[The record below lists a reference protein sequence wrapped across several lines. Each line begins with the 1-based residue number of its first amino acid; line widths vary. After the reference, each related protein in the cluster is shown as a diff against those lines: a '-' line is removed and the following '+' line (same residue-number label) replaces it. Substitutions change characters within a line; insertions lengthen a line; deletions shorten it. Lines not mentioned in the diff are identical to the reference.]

1 MTNDQPSSKA
11 VIEVCATCGK
21 LAFADDLVTIPAAE
35 YVALKTAAS
44 AGRARKSLSTY
55 RAVSQSTIA
64 RKPDIADFIVESAAT
79 MTVKE
84 VREACL
90 TKFGDETPSRSSIF
104 RFIKDMKSAG
114 ILPGRFR

>member
-1 MTNDQPSSKA
+1 LFDLRQPG
-11 VIEVCATCGK
+11 VCRRSGDYSRRRVNGAQK
-21 LAFADDLVTIPAAE
+21 
-35 YVALKTAAS
+35 KAAS

-64 RKPDIADFIVESAAT
+64 RKPDIADFLVESAAK

-90 TKFGDETPSRSSIF
+90 RKFGEETPSRCSIF
-104 RFIKDMKSAG
+104 RFIKDMKNAG
-114 ILPGRFR
+114 MVPGRFR

>member
-1 MTNDQPSSKA
+1 LTLEQPSSRA
-11 VIEVCATCGK
+11 VIEICSTCGK
-21 LAFADDLVTIPAAE
+21 LAFVDDLVTIPAVE
-35 YVALKTAAS
+35 YMALKKAAS

-90 TKFGDETPSRSSIF
+90 RKFGDETPSRSSIF
-104 RFIKDMKSAG
+104 RFIKDMKNAG
-114 ILPGRFR
+114 MVPGRFR